1 MQDFIEKPNRS
12 YSLFQIIYL
21 VFIFSTLFL
30 VSCVSRSP
38 EIDKGQYST
47 YPPPVTRSKDIPRSI
62 TVDYYGLQNSLGLGD
77 LNTAP
82 LGYYE
87 KAFQTCQVGHG
98 FSSTSNCQW
107 LYFVVIHFKLS
118 CRHSEGTIS
127 VPLEKSDI
135 HALDRR
141 LVQWSLANNN
151 GEVKLN
157 RGGSGR
163 LIGVFKKSPRFSRLK
178 LGVANDNLYTRAG
191 EIKSVITPYS
201 WCN

>member
-1 MQDFIEKPNRS
+1 MC
-12 YSLFQIIYL
+12 LLL
-21 VFIFSTLFL
+21 VLGPFFL
-30 VSCVSRSP
+30 TSCISRSP
-38 EIDKGQYST
+38 ESDKESYST
-47 YPPPVTRSKDIPRSI
+47 SPPPVTRSKDLPRSLKI
-62 TVDYYGLQNSLGLGD
+62 DYYGLQNSLGLGN
-77 LNTAP
+77 LNTSQ

-87 KAFQTCQVGHG
+87 KLFQTCQVGYG

-107 LYFVVIHFKLS
+107 LYYVVIHFKLS

-127 VPLEKSDI
+127 TPLEQSDI
-135 HALDRR
+135 HALNGR
-141 LVQWSLANNN
+141 LVQWSLANSQ
-151 GEVKLN
+151 GEVRLN
-157 RGGSGR
+157 RGGAGR